1 MFPSLHI
8 KLGLV
13 KQFVKALDKGG
24 DCFQYICK
32 SFPSLSNEK
41 LKAGIFDGPQIK
53 QLMRNQKFCD
63 SMNEVELAVW
73 LSFVEVVKSFSGI
86 YRADNY
92 KEIVNNM
99 VGNFR
104 IHGINMIIKVHFLLS
119 NLDLFLANLGGVS
132 DEQDEQFHED
142 IKTKEERYQGRWD
155 IKMMVDYCWNLK
167 RDNPDSEHSRK
178 SPNCKFLPHYRK
190 YFGHSTKTS
199 CCYKRWGWLS
209 YIRVR
214 VGEQGVVII

>member
-1 MFPSLHI
+1 MLSLLLGHSKDKANHWAKKDWPVRDQRNVREKNVIAEQLLPHDKIAFPSLHI

-53 QLMRNQKFCD
+53 QLMRYQKLCD
-63 SMNEVELAVW
+63 SMNEVELTVW
-73 LSFVEVVKSFSGI
+73 LSFVEVVKSFSGN

-99 VGNFR
+99 IGNFR
-104 IHGINMIIKVHFLLS
+104 IHGIII
-119 NLDLFLANLGGVS
+119 
-132 DEQDEQFHED
+132 
-142 IKTKEERYQGRWD
+142 
-155 IKMMVDYCWNLK
+155 
-167 RDNPDSEHSRK
+167 
-178 SPNCKFLPHYRK
+178 
-190 YFGHSTKTS
+190 
-199 CCYKRWGWLS
+199 
-209 YIRVR
+209 
-214 VGEQGVVII
+214 